1 MEVIKEGLKEQAP
14 GLFEAL
20 KSGRDALDRFWQL
33 PGREI
38 HPWWRGSRRRIAKYQ
53 DRYTG
58 ERCFVIGNGP
68 SLQNTDL
75 SLLEDEYTFG
85 MNRIYLAFQDW
96 GFQTTFLVSVNDLVV
111 EQCRE
116 DFQNLA
122 LPKFFSW
129 RSRDLLYPRGKPDD
143 QSHFLY
149 TTYTGPNFNTRIQ
162 SRFWEGATVTYV
174 CLQLAFCMGFSEVI
188 LIGVDHSFDTTGKA
202 NQTVVSRG
210 DDPNHFSPQ
219 YFGKGFRWQLPDLD
233 TSEIAYRMAQKFY
246 TSSGRKILD
255 ATVGGNLDIFPKA
268 DYQNLFSKERVDTI
282 NDGAR

>member
-1 MEVIKEGLKEQAP
+1 MEVIKEGLKKEAP
-14 GLFEAL
+14 GLFKAL
-20 KSGRDALDRFWQL
+20 RSGKDALDRFWRL
-33 PGREI
+33 PGREL
-38 HPWWRGSRRRIAKYQ
+38 HPWWRASRRRIAKYQ
-53 DRYTG
+53 DRYVG

-68 SLQNTDL
+68 SLKNTDL

-116 DFQNLA
+116 DFQNLE
-122 LPKFFSW
+122 LPMFFSW
-129 RSRDLLYPRGKPDD
+129 RSRDLLYPQGEPDD

-149 TTYTGPNFNTRIQ
+149 TTYTGPKFNTRIR

-188 LIGVDHSFDTTGKA
+188 LIGVDHSFDTKGKA
-202 NQTVVSRG
+202 NQTVVSKG

-255 ATVGGNLDIFPKA
+255 ATVGGNLTIFPKVN
-268 DYQNLFSKERVDTI
+268 YQNLFS
-282 NDGAR
+282 